1 MYEFW
6 FDYLRPKY
14 QHKAN
19 LCYMN
24 IDSFIVNKKRK
35 IFMKSLQIM
44 LNKYLAH

>member
-1 MYEFW
+1 MHEFW

-19 LCYMN
+19 LYYMN

-35 IFMKSLQIM
+35 IFIKSLQIM
-44 LNKYLAH
+44 LNDDLAH